1 MQLQDFFDYKN
12 RFMEDI
18 LTNERIVSLLSD
30 EKIPIADAGQLV
42 YKQVFP
48 FEYIPETIKDGS
60 TFICCDVDIDK
71 SLAKPFYLPTL
82 YVWVFSHRS
91 RLCLPEGGIRTDE
104 ICSEIC
110 KAINGSLM
118 YGLGE
123 LELQNV
129 HRFAPVTDYNGK
141 VMTFYTKEFSKT
153 FNGTKTIPAN
163 RKTSR

>member
-18 LTNERIVSLLSD
+18 LTNKTIVSLLSD
-30 EKIPIADAGQLV
+30 EDIPLEDAGKLV

-48 FEYIPETIKDGS
+48 FEYIPETIKDGA

-71 SLAKPFYLPTL
+71 SLTKPFYLPTL

-91 RLCLPEGGIRTDE
+91 RLRLPEGGVRTDK

-110 KAINGSLM
+110 KVLNGSMM

-123 LELQNV
+123 LDLYSAK
-129 HRFAPVTDYNGK
+129 RFAPVTDYNGK
-141 VMTFYTKEFSKT
+141 VLVFHAKEFNKT
-153 FNGTKTIPAN
+153 FDGMKSIPSN
-163 RKTSR
+163 RKTA

>member
-18 LTNERIVSLLSD
+18 LTNESIVSLLS
-30 EKIPIADAGQLV
+30 EEPIKLEDAGQLV

-48 FEYIPETIKDGS
+48 YEYIPQTLKDGY

-71 SLAKPFYLPTL
+71 SLSKSFYLPTL
-82 YVWVFSHRS
+82 YVWVFTHQS
-91 RLCLPEGGIRTDE
+91 RLRLPEGGVRTDK

-110 KAINGSLM
+110 KAINGSMM

-123 LELQNV
+123 LELYSAK
-129 HRFAPVTDYNGK
+129 RFAPIMDYQGK
-141 VMTFYTKEFSKT
+141 VLVFHAKEFSKT
-153 FNGTKTIPAN
+153 FDGSKSIPAN
-163 RKTSR
+163 RKAN

>member
-18 LTNERIVSLLSD
+18 LTNENIVSLLTD
-30 EKIPIADAGQLV
+30 GNVTVENAHTLV

-48 FEYIPETIKDGS
+48 FEYIPETIQDGY

-91 RLCLPEGGIRTDE
+91 RLCLPEGGVRTDK

-110 KAINGSLM
+110 KAINGSMM

-123 LELQNV
+123 LEFYSAK
-129 HRFAPVTDYNGK
+129 RFAPVTDYNGK
-141 VMTFYTKEFSKT
+141 VLVFHAKEFNKVSDR
-153 FNGTKTIPAN
+153 TKMIPSN
-163 RKTSR
+163 RKAM

>member
-1 MQLQDFFDYKN
+1 MQLEDFFDYKN

-18 LTNERIVSLLSD
+18 LTNEKIVSLLSD
-30 EKIPIADAGQLV
+30 EKIPIEEAGSLV

-48 FEYIPETIKDGS
+48 FEYIPETINDGS
-60 TFICCDVDIDK
+60 TFICCDVDIDR
-71 SLAKPFYLPTL
+71 SLSKPFYLPTL

-91 RLCLPEGGIRTDE
+91 RLCLPEGGVRTDK

-123 LELQNV
+123 LELQSAK
-129 HRFAPVTDYNGK
+129 RFAPVSDYNGK
-141 VMTFYTKEFSKT
+141 VMTFHTKEFSKT
-153 FNGTKTIPAN
+153 FNGSKPVPAN
-163 RKTSR
+163 RKATR

>member
-18 LTNERIVSLLSD
+18 LTNKTIVSLLSD
-30 EKIPIADAGQLV
+30 EDISLEDAGKLV

-48 FEYIPETIKDGS
+48 FEYIPETIKDGA

-71 SLAKPFYLPTL
+71 SLTKPFYLPTL

-91 RLCLPEGGIRTDE
+91 RLRLPEGGVRTDK

-110 KAINGSLM
+110 KVLNGSMM

-123 LELQNV
+123 LDLYSAK
-129 HRFAPVTDYNGK
+129 RFAPVTDYNGK
-141 VMTFYTKEFSKT
+141 VLVFHAKEFNKT
-153 FNGTKTIPAN
+153 FDGMKSIPSN
-163 RKTSR
+163 RKTA

>member
-1 MQLQDFFDYKN
+1 MQLEEFFGYKN

-18 LTNERIVSLLSD
+18 LTSKEILSLISD
-30 EKIPIADAGQLV
+30 EEIAIEDAGKLV

-48 FEYIPETIKDGS
+48 FEYIPETIQDGS

-91 RLCLPEGGIRTDE
+91 RLILPEGGVRTDK

-110 KAINGSLM
+110 KILNGSLL

-123 LELQNV
+123 LELQSV
-129 HRFAPVTDYNGK
+129 KRFAPVTDYNGK
-141 VMTFYTKEFSKT
+141 VMTFFAKDFDRSFNGSKT
-153 FNGTKTIPAN
+153 VPTN
-163 RKTSR
+163 RKVYR

>member
-18 LTNERIVSLLSD
+18 LTNETIVSLLSD
-30 EKIPIADAGQLV
+30 EEIPIEEAGRLV

-48 FEYIPETIKDGS
+48 FEYIPETIQDGR

-71 SLAKPFYLPTL
+71 SLTKPFYLPTL

-91 RLCLPEGGIRTDE
+91 RLRLPGGGVRTDKL
-104 ICSEIC
+104 CSEIC
-110 KAINGSLM
+110 RTINGSKM

-123 LELQNV
+123 LDLYSAK
-129 HRFAPVTDYNGK
+129 RFAPVTDYNGK
-141 VMTFYTKEFSKT
+141 VLVFHSKEFSKV
-153 FNGTKTIPAN
+153 FDGTKKVPSN
-163 RKTSR
+163 RKAN